1 MISTQTT
8 ATPKLFIGM
17 DVHKKS
23 WTVHFK
29 TDLFDNKTITIP
41 TDPAVL
47 INYVEKHFDGH
58 QITCCYE
65 AGCCGYWIARS
76 LLQHGWEVKVV
87 NPADVPRNNKQ
98 DWQKTDKIDSR
109 NLCKHLS
116 DGNLKGIY
124 IPGEQQEQLRSLFR
138 RRIHLAR
145 QLRTI
150 KNHIKSQLLYFGI
163 KLPEEFDNPN
173 WSRDMKTWIADVKW
187 KFSSGAETI
196 KSRLK
201 QLEFMWYEELH
212 ISNELRAY
220 CRKHY
225 KKDYYLYKSIPGIG
239 GITASGI
246 LSELGDIRRFNR
258 LDELSAIV
266 GLVPGIYQSSDN
278 RVNLG
283 LTKRSNHQLRS
294 LLVEASWVAVRR
306 DMALQQYYRRHA
318 HKEPNK
324 AIIKVAHKL
333 LSRMRAVIISG
344 IPYQE
349 GIVNKLLNQSSSL

>member
-8 ATPKLFIGM
+8 ASPKLFIGM

-29 TDLFDNKTITIP
+29 TDLFDNKTITMP
-41 TDPAVL
+41 PDTDALVS
-47 INYVEKHFDGH
+47 YVQKHFEDH
-58 QITCCYE
+58 QISCFYE
-65 AGCCGYWIARS
+65 AGCCGYWIAKT
-76 LLQHGWEVKVV
+76 LFKQGWEVKVV

-98 DWQKTDKIDSR
+98 DWQKKDKIDSR
-109 NLCKHLS
+109 NLCKYLS
-116 DGNLKGIY
+116 DDNLKGIF
-124 IPGEQQEQLRSLFR
+124 IPGEEQEQLRSLFR

-145 QLRTI
+145 NLRTI
-150 KNHIKSQLLYFGI
+150 KNHIKSQLLYFEI
-163 KLPEEFDNPN
+163 KLPEQFDNPN
-173 WSRDMKTWIADVKW
+173 WSRDMKIWIGSLKW
-187 KFSSGAETI
+187 KFSSGAECI

-201 QLEFMWYEELH
+201 QLEFMWYEELR
-212 ISNELRAY
+212 ISNELRTY

-225 KKDYYLYKSIPGIG
+225 RKDYYLYKSIPGIG
-239 GITASGI
+239 GITAAGI

-258 LDELSAIV
+258 LDELAAIV

-278 RVNLG
+278 KINLG

-294 LLVEASWVAVRR
+294 LLVEASWVAVRT
-306 DMALQQYYRRHA
+306 DMALKQYYRKHA

-333 LSRMRAVIISG
+333 LSRMRAEINSG
-344 IPYQE
+344 ILYQL
-349 GIVNKLLNQSSSL
+349 GILK

>member
-1 MISTQTT
+1 
-8 ATPKLFIGM
+8 
-17 DVHKKS
+17 
-23 WTVHFK
+23 
-29 TDLFDNKTITIP
+29 
-41 TDPAVL
+41 
-47 INYVEKHFDGH
+47 
-58 QITCCYE
+58 
-65 AGCCGYWIARS
+65 
-76 LLQHGWEVKVV
+76 
-87 NPADVPRNNKQ
+87 
-98 DWQKTDKIDSR
+98 
-109 NLCKHLS
+109 
-116 DGNLKGIY
+116 
-124 IPGEQQEQLRSLFR
+124 
-138 RRIHLAR
+138 
-145 QLRTI
+145 
-150 KNHIKSQLLYFGI
+150 
-163 KLPEEFDNPN
+163 
-173 WSRDMKTWIADVKW
+173 MKTWIGNIKW
-187 KFSSGAETI
+187 KYNSAAETI
-196 KSRLK
+196 KSSLR

-225 KKDYYLYKSIPGIG
+225 KKDDYLYKSIPGIG

-258 LDELSAIV
+258 LDELVAIV

-306 DMALQQYYRRHA
+306 DMALQQYYRKHA

-333 LSRMRAVIISG
+333 LSRMRAVIITG

-349 GIVNKLLNQSSSL
+349 GLVK

>member
-1 MISTQTT
+1 MNQTQTT

-23 WTVHFK
+23 WTAHFK
-29 TDLFDNKTITIP
+29 TDLFDNKTITLP
-41 TDPAVL
+41 PDTEVL
-47 INYVEKHFDGH
+47 INYVEKHFEDH
-58 QITCCYE
+58 QVICCYE

-76 LLQHGWEVKVV
+76 LLKQGWEVKVV

-116 DGNLKGIY
+116 DGNLKGIF
-124 IPGEQQEQLRSLFR
+124 IPGEEQEQLRSLFR

-163 KLPEEFDNPN
+163 KLPQQFDNPN
-173 WSRDMKTWIADVKW
+173 WSRDMKTWIANVKW
-187 KFSSGAETI
+187 KYNSASETI

-225 KKDYYLYKSIPGIG
+225 RKDYYLYKSIPGIG
-239 GITASGI
+239 GITAAGI

-258 LDELSAIV
+258 LDELAAIV

-278 RVNLG
+278 RTNLG

-294 LLVEASWVAVRR
+294 LLVEASWAAVRT
-306 DMALQQYYRRHA
+306 DMALQQYYRKHA

-333 LSRMRAVIISG
+333 LSRMRAVIITG
-344 IPYQE
+344 VPYQE
-349 GIVNKLLNQSSSL
+349 GIVK

>member
-1 MISTQTT
+1 MKTQTT
-8 ATPKLFIGM
+8 AIPKLFIGM

-23 WTVHFK
+23 WTVHLK
-29 TDLFDNKTITIP
+29 TDLFDHKTVTV
-41 TDPAVL
+41 PASVEAL
-47 INYVEKHFDGH
+47 TSYVEKNVEGYA
-58 QITCCYE
+58 INCCYE
-65 AGCCGYWIARS
+65 AGCCGYWIARGLS
-76 LLQHGWEVKVV
+76 EKGWEVKVV

-98 DWQKTDKIDSR
+98 DWQKTDRIDSR

-116 DGNLKGIY
+116 NGNLRGIF
-124 IPGEQQEQLRSLFR
+124 IPGEQQEQFRALFR

-145 QLRTI
+145 NLRSI

-163 KLPEEFDNPN
+163 KMPEQFDNPN
-173 WSRDMKTWIADVKW
+173 WSREMKTWIGNIKW
-187 KFSSGAETI
+187 KYSSAAESM

-225 KKDYYLYKSIPGIG
+225 KKDYYLYKSVPGIG
-239 GITASGI
+239 GITAAGI

-258 LDELSAIV
+258 LDELAAIV

-278 RVNLG
+278 KINLG

-294 LLVEASWVAVRR
+294 LLVEASWVAVRE

-333 LSRMRAVIISG
+333 LSRMRAVIMSG
-344 IPYQE
+344 IPYQA
-349 GIVNKLLNQSSSL
+349 GLIK

>member
-1 MISTQTT
+1 MKTQTT
-8 ATPKLFIGM
+8 AVPKLFIGM

-29 TDLFDNKTITIP
+29 TDLFDHKTVTMSSSVESL
-41 TDPAVL
+41 TG
-47 INYVEKHFDGH
+47 YVEKNFKGYA
-58 QITCCYE
+58 INCCYE
-65 AGCCGYWIARS
+65 AGCCGYWIARA
-76 LLQHGWEVKVV
+76 LMEKGWEVKVV

-98 DWQKTDKIDSR
+98 DWQKTDRIDSR

-116 DGNLKGIY
+116 DGNLKGIFV
-124 IPGEQQEQLRSLFR
+124 PGEQQEQLRALFR
-138 RRIHLAR
+138 RRVHLAR
-145 QLRTI
+145 SLRSI

-163 KLPEEFDNPN
+163 KIPEQFDNPN
-173 WSRDMKTWIADVKW
+173 WSREMKTWIGSIGW
-187 KFSSGAETI
+187 KYSSAAESM

-225 KKDYYLYKSIPGIG
+225 KKDYYLYKSVPGIG
-239 GITASGI
+239 GITAAAMI
-246 LSELGDIRRFNR
+246 AELGDIRRFNR
-258 LDELSAIV
+258 LDELAAIV

-278 RVNLG
+278 KINLG

-294 LLVEASWVAVRR
+294 LLVEASWVAVRE
-306 DMALQQYYRRHA
+306 DMALQQYYRKHA

-333 LSRMRAVIISG
+333 LSKMRAVIMSG
-344 IPYQE
+344 IPYQI
-349 GIVNKLLNQSSSL
+349 GLIK

>member
-1 MISTQTT
+1 MLSQTT

-23 WTVHFK
+23 WTAHFK
-29 TDLFDNKTITIP
+29 TDLFDNKTVTM
-41 TDPAVL
+41 PAESESL
-47 INYVEKHFDGH
+47 INYVEKNFAGH
-58 QITCCYE
+58 AVSCCYE

-76 LLQHGWEVKVV
+76 LQQRGWEVKVV
-87 NPADVPRNNKQ
+87 NPADVPRSNKQ
-98 DWQKTDKIDSR
+98 GWQKTDRIDSR

-124 IPGEQQEQLRSLFR
+124 VPGEEQEQLRALFR

-145 QLRTI
+145 NLRSI

-163 KLPEEFDNPN
+163 KLPAQYDNPN
-173 WSRDMKTWIADVKW
+173 WSREMKTWIANLKW
-187 KFSSGAETI
+187 KYSSAAESM

-225 KKDYYLYKSIPGIG
+225 KKDYYLYKSVPGIG
-239 GITASGI
+239 GITAAAI
-246 LSELGDIRRFNR
+246 IAELGDIRRFNR
-258 LDELSAIV
+258 LDELAAIV
-266 GLVPGIYQSSDN
+266 GLVPGIYQSSEN
-278 RVNLG
+278 KINLG
-283 LTKRSNHQLRS
+283 MTKRSNHQLRS
-294 LLVEASWVAVRR
+294 LLVEASWVAVR
-306 DMALQQYYRRHA
+306 DDLVLQQYYRKHA
-318 HKEPNK
+318 HNEPNK

-333 LSRMRAVIISG
+333 LNRLRAVIQSG
-344 IPYQE
+344 IPYQK
-349 GIVNKLLNQSSSL
+349 GLLK